1 MDLKDTTMLITG
13 AGRGLG
19 AALSRRAAEA
29 GARVVLLSR
38 SDRVR
43 ELARALTDEGHVAH
57 AIVADVADKDAV
69 FKCAG
74 AAVALVGPIDVLVHN
89 AATLGPAT
97 LRPMLDTD
105 CEDLEHALGV
115 HVLGP
120 FRLSKALLPSML
132 LRDRGAIVHIT
143 SDAASTAYPSWGTYG
158 TTKAAMEQLARSFA
172 VELEGTNVRSF
183 SVDPGEMDTD
193 LHARAMPDADRA
205 TLASPTNVAP
215 SILAMIAREA
225 LAPNG
230 ARLIASEVQS

>member
-1 MDLKDTTMLITG
+1 MELKDTTMLITG

-19 AALSRRAAEA
+19 EALARQAAAA

-38 SDRVR
+38 SERVR
-43 ELARALTDEGHVAH
+43 EIARALRDEGRIAH

-69 FKCAG
+69 FQAAG

-89 AATLGPAT
+89 AATLGPST

-120 FRLSKALLPSML
+120 FRWSKALLPSML
-132 LRDRGAIVHIT
+132 LRDRGALVHIT
-143 SDAASTAYPSWGTYG
+143 SDAATTAYPTWGAYG
-158 TTKAAMEQLARSFA
+158 TSKAAMEQLARSFA

-205 TLASPTNVAP
+205 TLASPAAVATRV
-215 SILAMIAREA
+215 LAMIAREA

-230 ARLIASEVQS
+230 ARLIASEVLS